1 MGKERNIIMGI
12 KVAKF
17 GGSSLADAEHFR
29 RVAAIVK
36 ADPERRFVVASAPG
50 KRCKEDIKVTDML
63 YRCFEMVRDGKDITE
78 HYQKICDRY
87 NDIIRDLGLNFDIS
101 GELDY
106 IRNAILHRSGQDF
119 AASRG
124 EYLNSLILAKYLG
137 FDFIEAE
144 SVVFFRENGS
154 YDDEKTNE
162 VLKAELARHQ
172 YAVIPGFY
180 GVMPNGTIK
189 TFSRGGSDIT
199 GSIVA
204 RAADAELYENWTD
217 VSGCL
222 MADPRIVNDPRPIK
236 TITYRELRELSYMG
250 ASVLHEDAI
259 FPVRYAGIPI
269 NIRNTNEPEAPGTM
283 IVSGTSEY
291 DSNVVI
297 TGIAGKRG
305 FSVIS
310 IEKDMMNSEIGFGR
324 RVLDV
329 LEDNDIS
336 FEHLPSGVD
345 TMGVIVSTAAI
356 KDEMK
361 RERVLSSITKRVRPD
376 SLMIE
381 DGLALLAVVGRG
393 MVKAKGTAARVFSAI
408 SAAGIN
414 IRMIDQGSSEL
425 NIIIGVEEHDLE
437 KALNAIYTEFVK

>member
-1 MGKERNIIMGI
+1 M
-12 KVAKF
+12 KVVKF
-17 GGSSLADAEHFR
+17 GGSSLADAAQFR
-29 RVAAIVK
+29 KVAAIIK
-36 ADPERRFVVASAPG
+36 ADPARRFVVASAPG
-50 KRCKEDIKVTDML
+50 KRHSGDIKVTDML
-63 YRCFEMVRDGKDITE
+63 YQCYEMVRNREDITAYFAQISE
-78 HYQKICDRY
+78 RY
-87 NDIIRDLGLNFDIS
+87 NGIIRDLGLNFDIS
-101 GELDY
+101 GELEYVRD
-106 IRNAILHRSGQDF
+106 AIMHHSGRDF

-137 FDFIEAE
+137 FDFIDAE
-144 SVVFFRENGS
+144 SVVLFRENGT
-154 YDDEKTNE
+154 YDDEATNE
-162 VLKAELARHQ
+162 EMKKELQKHE

-222 MADPRIVNDPRPIK
+222 MADPRIVKNPEPIQ

-250 ASVLHEDAI
+250 ASVLHEEAV
-259 FPVRYAGIPI
+259 FPVRNAGIPI

-283 IVSGTSEY
+283 IVSSTNTY
-291 DSNVVI
+291 DIDRVI
-297 TGIAGKRG
+297 TGIAGKKG
-305 FSVIS
+305 FSVIN
-310 IEKDMMNSEIGFGR
+310 IEKDMMNAEIGFGR

-329 LEDNDIS
+329 LEDNDVP

-345 TMGVIVSTAAI
+345 TMSVIVSTAYLENRR
-356 KDEMK
+356 D
-361 RERVLSSITKRVRPD
+361 RVIASINKRVRPD
-376 SLMIE
+376 SIVIE

-393 MVKAKGTAARVFSAI
+393 MVKAKGTAARVFNAI
-408 SAAGIN
+408 SNAGIN

-425 NIIIGVEEHDLE
+425 NIIIGVEEHDLD
-437 KALNAIYTEFVK
+437 KALNAIYDEFMK

>member
-1 MGKERNIIMGI
+1 MEM
-12 KVAKF
+12 KVVKF
-17 GGSSLADAEHFR
+17 GGSSLADANQFR
-29 RVAAIVK
+29 RVAAIVA
-36 ADPERRFVVASAPG
+36 ADPARRYVVASAPG
-50 KRCKEDIKVTDML
+50 KRHKDDVKVTDML
-63 YRCFEMVRDGKDITE
+63 YNCYELARQGKDIGE
-78 HYQKICDRY
+78 YYSKICERY
-87 NDIIRDLGLNFDIS
+87 NSIITDLGLDFDIS

-106 IRNAILHRSGQDF
+106 IRNAIEHYSGQDF

-124 EYLNSLILAKYLG
+124 EYLNSLILAKYLK
-137 FDFIEAE
+137 FDFIDAE
-144 SVVFFRENGS
+144 SVIYFRENGTF
-154 YDDEKTNE
+154 DEEKTNAVMRE
-162 VLKAELARHQ
+162 ELKKHQ

-199 GSIVA
+199 GSIVS
-204 RAADAELYENWTD
+204 RAAEADLYENWTD

-222 MADPRIVNDPRPIK
+222 MADPRIVDSPLPIK

-283 IVSGTSEY
+283 IVSATSEY
-291 DSNVVI
+291 DSEHII
-297 TGIAGKRG
+297 TGVAGKRG
-305 FSVIS
+305 FSVIH

-345 TMGVIVSTAAI
+345 TMSVILASSCI
-356 KDEMK
+356 KDEFK
-361 RERVLSSITKRVRPD
+361 RERILTSINKRVHPD
-376 SLMIE
+376 SIVIE

-408 SAAGIN
+408 SNAGIN

-437 KALNAIYTEFVK
+437 KALIAIYNEFVK